1 MTLSGQGLSNS
12 ASALPGS
19 LSAKRIDMPSMTRKV
34 GFATFSFKR
43 WLCWDVVMTCSPLLC
58 WQSLSWTCSCPRSL
72 VVSRLVAGCLSRHPD
87 SNQHLVSNQS
97 AERTD
102 QRPVPAK
109 PPSSHRVTA
118 QDARFSPQFGAAVRM
133 ATNRKVP
140 CRLGHAWRSSFDEA
154 LWACRT
160 ELAAGAPETPYRP
173 EHELAAGLFV
183 EQGKAV
189 GKQVL
194 EGEMLPSHLFQEA
207 APRLLWRADECWQRA
222 QRIECSCKPPVVE
235 VRTPHT
241 RVHMF
246 RRRSDA
252 DRMTSP
258 HIEFRQEIIQE
269 HETIRHKRRSNAI
282 DVVVDPAQGLPRI
295 LSMPSELTGAGG
307 AGAVVAHRAR
317 RRSDQWDRSPSEILV
332 WPARAASHPT

>member
-1 MTLSGQGLSNS
+1 
-12 ASALPGS
+12 
-19 LSAKRIDMPSMTRKV
+19 
-34 GFATFSFKR
+34 
-43 WLCWDVVMTCSPLLC
+43 
-58 WQSLSWTCSCPRSL
+58 WTCSCPRSL

-189 GKQVL
+189 GQQVL

-207 APRLLWRADECWQRA
+207 APRLLRRADECWQRA
-222 QRIECSCKPPVVE
+222 QRIECSRKPPVVE

-252 DRMTSP
+252 DRMTRP
-258 HIEFRQEIIQE
+258 DIKFGQEIIQE

-295 LSMPSELTGAGG
+295 LSMPSELTGPGG

-317 RRSDQWDRSPSEILV
+317 RRPTSAIDLPLKSWCGLQAPHHTL
-332 WPARAASHPT
+332 RAIAPGWRGDVDALYVVEDAVQHEVVQHRLAERQLQAQEAGGLLGGQR